1 MAFLSGMRYALI
13 LLYCCGTYEVI
24 GQPPNCDLKRNAD
37 GIKVFTCK
45 TENEKFKSLRAEFIL
60 ENTAVQELRDFL
72 WNVNN
77 YKTWQYNVMES
88 EMVSSSNQDEMT
100 YHALI
105 HAPWPVENR
114 ELLVRMVVANEA
126 AITHIAIHSITNDL
140 APPEGVVRVPL
151 FDALWSVVIT
161 GTTLQVTYT
170 LRIDPGG
177 AVPAWLANIAMADGP
192 LISFRN
198 LKKQLVK

>member
-1 MAFLSGMRYALI
+1 MRYALI
-13 LLYCCGTYEVI
+13 LVYCCGTCWVI

-60 ENTAVQELRDFL
+60 ENTTLQELKDFL
-72 WNVNN
+72 WDVTN
-77 YKTWQYNVMES
+77 YQTWQYNVIES
-88 EMVSSSNQDEMT
+88 EMVSSSSQDEMV
-100 YHALI
+100 YRALI

-114 ELLVRMVVANEA
+114 ELAVQMILTNDVSGL
-126 AITHIAIHSITNDL
+126 HISIHSIPYNKPT
-140 APPEGVVRVPL
+140 PEGVIRIPL
-151 FDALWSVVIT
+151 FDASWSVVIT
-161 GTTLQVTYT
+161 GTTLQVTYS

-177 AVPAWLANIAMADGP
+177 SVPAWLANIAMADGP